1 MEGEHGREERGR
13 NRRMK
18 RRKRGPPEHASV
30 WASLPPDEKF
40 DSASQVGP
48 SPQVL
53 SLLSAPPFSQLS
65 PKSSLH
71 LCTHLLSSNP
81 FP

>member
-1 MEGEHGREERGR
+1 MEGEHGRERRDR
-13 NRRMK
+13 NREMK
-18 RRKRGPPEHASV
+18 GRKRGPPEYSSV
-30 WASLPPDEKF
+30 WASLPPDAET
-40 DSASQVGP
+40 DSAFLVGQ

-53 SLLSAPPFSQLS
+53 NLLYAPPFSLLS

-71 LCTHLLSSNP
+71 ICTHLPSSIP